1 MKPTKEQIYQIGKEK
16 FVSDLKPYWRI
27 NRLTPSLQANQ
38 VYLRPAIRSDAQDI
52 SDIHIIVSTRGAN
65 SDVRSS
71 VLFFLFDFLE
81 KIWWIQGKYL
91 HLPPENIILS

>member
-16 FVSDLKPYWRI
+16 FVSDILKPYWRI

-52 SDIHIIVSTRGAN
+52 FDIHIISKYTRSQQWCSLLAFIY
-65 SDVRSS
+65 SAIVA
-71 VLFFLFDFLE
+71 
-81 KIWWIQGKYL
+81 
-91 HLPPENIILS
+91 